1 MIGLLALIG
10 IVLYAAFGGD
20 GDARPQVDDADN
32 FYSVIF
38 DAGSTGSRIH
48 VYTFSRASG
57 KLELLDELFEQVKP
71 GLSSYENDIDG
82 GVDSIKQL
90 LCHSIAQL
98 LYDSIG
104 QVSCDIQTHLKSLQF
119 QLIHSRETYLY
130 LGSSSSLL

>member
-1 MIGLLALIG
+1 MIALLALVG
-10 IVLYAAFGGD
+10 LVLYAAFGGD

-90 LCHSIAQL
+90 LKHAESTIPKSKWSDTPLELKATAGLRL
-98 LYDSIG
+98 LPGNIKQPQIS
-104 QVSCDIQTHLKSLQF
+104 
-119 QLIHSRETYLY
+119 
-130 LGSSSSLL
+130 